1 MNTSKRKSEARASG
15 LLLLGF
21 GLLLSLTPWASA
33 QERQEGPLQPKPP
46 EEEEAPYA
54 LRVDVPVV
62 NVDLTVTDRDGNF
75 VAGLQKEHFRVYE
88 DGVEQEV
95 VAFAPSEAPL
105 TTVLLVEASPALGRL
120 LWDNLDAAY
129 LFLNQLRKDDWVALV
144 GYDMKPRLEVD
155 FTRDRRAIVGAL
167 RQMQW
172 GAGRFSEV
180 NMFDALVDTLEK
192 LKDVEGK
199 KSIVVIGTGFNT
211 FTRNTWD
218 DTQKLARNTRT
229 TIFCIGMQ
237 WPLELLY
244 DRAESYGYRTG
255 AARMDLNIAQAQ
267 MRELANLTGGRAYFP
282 RFISELPSV
291 YDAVGSMLRNQYS
304 LAFRPKDFSK
314 DGKFHKISV
323 KLVGPNGEP
332 LKVFNQKG
340 KKVKYKVYARQ
351 GYYAPE
357 A

>member
-1 MNTSKRKSEARASG
+1 MKTPKRNAGAG
-15 LLLLGF
+15 AWAWLLL
-21 GLLLSLTPWASA
+21 GLLLSLPLPSLA
-33 QERQEGPLQPKPP
+33 QEQQEGPLQPKPP
-46 EEEEAPYA
+46 QEEETPYA

-62 NVDLTVTDRDGNF
+62 NVDLTVADRDGNF
-75 VAGLQKEHFRVYE
+75 VAGLQKNHFRVYE

-105 TTVLLVEASPALGRL
+105 TTVLLVESSPALGRL

-144 GYDMKPRLEVD
+144 GYDIKPRLEVD

-180 NMFDALVDTLEK
+180 NMFDALIDTLEK

-211 FTRNTWD
+211 FSRHTWD
-218 DTQKLARNTRT
+218 DTQKLARDTRT
-229 TIFCIGMQ
+229 TIFSIGMQ
-237 WPLELLY
+237 WPLELFY
-244 DRAESYGYRTG
+244 ERAESYGYRTG
-255 AARMDLNIAQAQ
+255 AARMDVHIAQAQ
-267 MRELANLTGGRAYFP
+267 MRELSDLTGGRAYFP
-282 RFISELPSV
+282 RFITELPGI

-304 LAFRPKDFSK
+304 LAFRPKNFRR

-323 KLVGPNGEP
+323 ELVGPDGQP
-332 LKVFNQKG
+332 LKVFNDKG
-340 KKVKYKVYARQ
+340 KKIKYKVYARQ